1 MQIRKSLYDRL
12 KSEYR
17 TMLYDEIK
25 IYPYWGARIVK
36 ALKDN
41 YYVIDTPWGA
51 ITDLQKVAKM
61 SLINPY
67 ELFED
72 ED

>member
-1 MQIRKSLYDRL
+1 
-12 KSEYR
+12 
-17 TMLYDEIK
+17 MLYDEIK

-51 ITDLQKVAKM
+51 ITDLQKLAKM

>member
-1 MQIRKSLYDRL
+1 MQTRKSLYERL

-17 TMLYDEIK
+17 TMLYDEIEK
-25 IYPYWGARIVK
+25 YPYWGARIVK
-36 ALKDN
+36 ALQDN

-51 ITDLQKVAKM
+51 ITDLQRATRM

>member
-1 MQIRKSLYDRL
+1 
-12 KSEYR
+12 
-17 TMLYDEIK
+17 MLDDEIK

-36 ALKDN
+36 ALQDN

-51 ITDLQKVAKM
+51 ITDLQRATRM